1 MSANLSSYKVLR
13 VTLPNST
20 QNTIKVSD
28 FAPQGCTVRSI
39 NLDVTTAVGGSTV
52 TIQGGGNNLLAAAN
66 AATAA
71 AGGFELALTAVVA
84 NLGLSD
90 SDTIVVNPS
99 GATVLAI
106 NICYGDAT
114 PSVIPFT

>member
-20 QNTIKVSD
+20 ANTIKVSD
-28 FAPQGCTVRSI
+28 FAPQGCTVRAIS
-39 NLDVTTAVGGSTV
+39 LEVTTAVGGSTV

-66 AATAA
+66 AATAS
-71 AGGFELALTAVVA
+71 AGAEDLALTATAA
-84 NLGLSD
+84 NLTLA
-90 SDTIVVNPS
+90 DTDTVVVSPS
-99 GATVLAI
+99 GATVIAV
-106 NICYGDAT
+106 NICYGDFA